1 MLSPAPSLQE
11 LYQVGSHDVISPH
24 CMQSRLAVVAGTL
37 ELERGQ
43 APSNQTDAEVQ
54 GPRR

>member
-43 APSNQTDAEVQ
+43 APSNKTDAEVQ
-54 GPRR
+54 GPRQ